1 MQCLGNAPRV
11 VLGGRGWH
19 SYQREK
25 TGIKGT
31 PRQRRSSWFFV
42 SLGETFGH
50 REEDVTETKGTRE
63 RTASCGCG
71 NLTVTTRGEHCEVH
85 ACSCLSCQRESGSAF
100 TYCAHYPK
108 AAVSIAGERRVW
120 RRHVDSGRW
129 METGFCPTCGGA
141 VFSRSEISPE
151 TIGVAVGCYAD
162 PDFAKPERVY
172 WNSRRH
178 HWLQFPEGTELL
190 ETEPD

>member
-1 MQCLGNAPRV
+1 MLVLEKLSDIGV
-11 VLGGRGWH
+11 V
-19 SYQREK
+19 K
-25 TGIKGT
+25 
-31 PRQRRSSWFFV
+31 
-42 SLGETFGH
+42 
-50 REEDVTETKGTRE
+50 VTETKGTRE

-71 NLTVTTRGEHCEVH
+71 NLTVTTSVEHSEVH

-100 TYCAHYPK
+100 SYCAHYPK

-120 RRHVDSGRW
+120 RRHADSGRW
-129 METGFCPTCGGA
+129 METGFCPTCGVA
-141 VFSRSEISPE
+141 VFSRSEVSPG

-172 WNSRRH
+172 WSSRRH
-178 HWLQFPEGTELL
+178 HWLLFPEGTELL

>member
-1 MQCLGNAPRV
+1 M
-11 VLGGRGWH
+11 
-19 SYQREK
+19 
-25 TGIKGT
+25 
-31 PRQRRSSWFFV
+31 
-42 SLGETFGH
+42 
-50 REEDVTETKGTRE
+50 TETKGARE

-71 NLTVTTRGEHCEVH
+71 KLTVTARGEHSEVH

-100 TYCAHYPK
+100 SYCAHYPK

-162 PDFAKPERVY
+162 PDSAKPERVY

-178 HWLQFPEGTELL
+178 HWLRFPKGTELL
-190 ETEPD
+190 ESEPD